1 MCYNLSVSLCEEG
14 SLSMMFEHLELRK
27 RRRVHIIALGQMFVV
42 TLLWS
47 SSFPIHK
54 VLLNAGMPPLTL
66 AAYRYFL
73 AALILVTAL
82 GIRWRKN
89 KATREHSP
97 PGRAYILPLLIIGL
111 CMYGA
116 QGIHMT
122 ALSLL
127 TASDSGL
134 VSMTWAPIAVGLL
147 MLMFDRRLPRFWQ
160 CIGFGLVLTGLF
172 LYFPADLQKARALGI
187 GLNILSSSTWAVA
200 VIITHRVIRRTQTS
214 SLQLTAISMLAGSSL
229 LLVVALLHDRAYVP
243 PLWQAGWLGYLALV
257 NTAVGFALYNHTMR
271 VLAPF
276 ELVVFQDS
284 MVVQVGILSAIFLG
298 EVITPSMAFGMIVV
312 VIGIVIVQACAPRMR
327 VHEEKEKL
335 TAVLK

>member
-1 MCYNLSVSLCEEG
+1 MAHG
-14 SLSMMFEHLELRK
+14 DLELRQ
-27 RRRVHIIALGQMFVV
+27 RRRVHLIALGQMFVV

-54 VLLNAGMPPLTL
+54 VLLNTGMPPLTL

-73 AALILVTAL
+73 AALILAAAL
-82 GIRWRKN
+82 LARRRKEAARRDDTFSIRPYLL
-89 KATREHSP
+89 T
-97 PGRAYILPLLIIGL
+97 LLIIGL

-147 MLMFDRRLPRFWQ
+147 VLMVDGRLPRFWQ

-172 LYFPADLQKARALGI
+172 LYFPADLQKARTLGI
-187 GLNILSSSTWAVA
+187 ALNILSSSAWAVA
-200 VIITHRVIRRTQTS
+200 VIITHRVISRTQTS
-214 SLQLTAISMLAGSSL
+214 SLQLTAFTMLAGSSL
-229 LLVVALLHDRAYVP
+229 LLIVALIYDRAYVP
-243 PLWQAGWLGYLALV
+243 PLWQAAWLVYLALV

-284 MVVQVGILSAIFLG
+284 MIVQVGILSAIFLG
-298 EVITPSMAFGMIVV
+298 EVITLSMAFGMIVV
-312 VIGIVIVQACAPRMR
+312 VVGIVVVQVFAPRMR
-327 VHEEKEKL
+327 MQERKEEL

>member
-1 MCYNLSVSLCEEG
+1 MAHG
-14 SLSMMFEHLELRK
+14 DLELR
-27 RRRVHIIALGQMFVV
+27 RRRRAHLIALGQMFVV

-73 AALILVTAL
+73 AALILAAAL
-82 GIRWRKN
+82 WVRRGKKAASQKETPSIRSY
-89 KATREHSP
+89 T
-97 PGRAYILPLLIIGL
+97 LLLLIIGL

-147 MLMFDRRLPRFWQ
+147 MLMVDRSFPRFWQ
-160 CIGFGLVLTGLF
+160 CVGFCVVLTGLF
-172 LYFPADLQKARALGI
+172 LYFPADLQKARTLGI
-187 GLNILSSSTWAVA
+187 ALNILSASTWAVA
-200 VIITHRVIRRTQTS
+200 VVLTHRTFRQTTIS
-214 SLQLTAISMLAGSSL
+214 ALELTAFTMLAGSSL
-229 LLVVALLHDRAYVP
+229 LLIVALIHDRAYVP
-243 PLWQAGWLGYLALV
+243 PLWQAAWLGYLALV

-284 MVVQVGILSAIFLG
+284 MIVQVGILSAIFLG

-312 VIGIVIVQACAPRMR
+312 VAGIAVVQVFAPRVR
-327 VHEEKEKL
+327 VQEEKREEL
-335 TAVLK
+335 TPVLK